1 MTTTLMLMS
10 FEHLSQSVN
19 QSTKSSPALRFLIEG
34 FQIHFNH
41 ALELAKG
48 HLISKAIYGVL
59 DSPKKPTKKI

>member
-19 QSTKSSPALRFLIEG
+19 QSTKSSPTLRFLIEG

-41 ALELAKG
+41 AML
-48 HLISKAIYGVL
+48 LIRERERVNKEHGPSI
-59 DSPKKPTKKI
+59 